1 MSWTTANVQL
11 EDDDWCEATA
21 TRSGFVYVTFAHNL
35 TVCGEADVVIEKLSD
50 ALSQCQESLDSP
62 EEGDRL

>member
-11 EDDDWCEATA
+11 EDEDFCEATA
-21 TRSGFVYVTFAHNL
+21 TRSGFVYVNFAHNL
-35 TVCGEADVVIEKLSD
+35 TLCGESEVVIAKLSD
-50 ALSQCQESLDSP
+50 ALTQCQQQLDNR